1 LPTGAAFP
9 EGVIRRIEFV
19 GLRRIPAA
27 TLRAQIRSREGQPLD
42 AERVEEDVRALD
54 RLGWFDSVTA
64 EVHPMPVLLAAA
76 ETDAA
81 RLAALLPAAGLDE
94 TGLRLVFVV
103 EERPFLAA
111 VRFRGSHVLS
121 RERIGALLEEK
132 RIQLKV
138 AAPARR
144 EDLWRAARAIEAALA
159 DAGHPQVGV
168 RLRLE
173 EVPTAAVRATFEIS
187 DGPAITVGRVTFA
200 GNRAFSERKLRRQM
214 KHISPDARL
223 ARLRGKKTYT
233 RERLAEDLERLESLY
248 RNHGYPEARVGQPA
262 AEVEKEHVR
271 HLLPWPHRRAAPRFH
286 ISIPVEEGRSY
297 RLGAVEVHDERA
309 QQEAGESAAERAAL
323 RSLKKDEPYSWEKLE
338 RARAALERSRA
349 FKPAKGSS
357 LPPQVDVAPRFD
369 PEAGA
374 VRVVFRV
381 RKPQPY
387 IVRRIEFVGQKRF
400 SDRYYRRRIL
410 LKEGEPLDTA
420 KLEAGLGQL
429 ARTGFI
435 RPVKRQDIGLQ
446 LDEPHHTA
454 DLTIRVEEIGR
465 QKISLVGGHAVP
477 GSTVGL
483 VYNVF
488 DLLGGEELITAHLEG
503 GPESLQMLLGVAKE
517 GVFGT
522 RASLGLSLF
531 QNVLRPNL
539 PGASARQRL
548 FTSRSSGLAVGTSY
562 PLTPRDTLGL
572 NYVLSRSSTQYHLDL
587 SPSISG
593 LANNELR
600 AATSSRSLGLTAAHD
615 AGRERL
621 DTSASVSGGWLG
633 GNESLVR
640 SSVEYSR
647 LLPDPF
653 GLNQG
658 RPAERMWAFRGY
670 FTGVSSYHGEL
681 PLHARLF
688 PGEELVRGFRTGELA
703 PYALVTTTRADG
715 STSFRAQSPGAD
727 LVGGVNAEY
736 RVPVMPRTEA
746 AAFFDAGSGWLL
758 PGWLGSTRPTLLEG
772 TNGAL
777 RSSTGVEMRWRVPG
791 LEQPLRV
798 HYAFNPLR
806 LSRDILLPDGTRFR
820 PPNRRTA
827 LGWAFGSVF

>member
-1 LPTGAAFP
+1 
-9 EGVIRRIEFV
+9 VIRRIEFV

-27 TLRAQIRSREGQPLD
+27 TLRTQIRSRIGQALD
-42 AERVEEDVRALD
+42 AELVEEDVRALD
-54 RLGWFDSVTA
+54 RLVWFDSVTA

-76 ETDAA
+76 ETGAV

-94 TGLRLVFVV
+94 TGLRLEFVV
-103 EERPFLAA
+103 AERPFLAA
-111 VRFRGSHVLS
+111 VRFRGSRALS
-121 RERIGALLEEK
+121 RERISALLEEK
-132 RIQLKV
+132 RIELKV

-144 EDLWRAARAIEAALA
+144 EDLWRATRAIEAALA
-159 DAGHPQVGV
+159 DAGHPEGRA

-187 DGPAITVGRVTFA
+187 DGPAVAAGRVTFA

-214 KHISPDARL
+214 KHIAPDARL
-223 ARLRGKKTYT
+223 AGLRGKKIYT
-233 RERLAEDLERLESLY
+233 RERLAEDLERLESFY

-271 HLLPWPHRRAAPRFH
+271 HLLPWPHWRTAPRFH
-286 ISIPVEEGRSY
+286 ISIPVEEGRAY
-297 RLGAVEVHDERA
+297 RLGAVEVRDERA
-309 QQEAGESAAERAAL
+309 PQKAGEQAAELAVVH
-323 RSLKKDEPYSWEKLE
+323 SLKKDEPYSQEKLD
-338 RARAALERSRA
+338 RAREALERSRA
-349 FKPAKGSS
+349 FRRANGGS
-357 LPPQVDVAPRFD
+357 LPPQVGVAPQFD

-374 VRVVFRV
+374 VRVVFGV
-381 RKPQPY
+381 REPQPY
-387 IVRRIEFVGQKRF
+387 IVRRIEFAGQKRF

-420 KLEAGLGQL
+420 KLEAGLEQL

-435 RPVKRQDIGLQ
+435 RPVKRRDIRLR
-446 LDEPHHTA
+446 LDEQHHTA
-454 DLTIRVEEIGR
+454 ELTIRVEEIGR
-465 QKISLVGGHAVP
+465 QKISLVGGHAP
-477 GSTVGL
+477 LGSTIGL

-488 DLLGGEELITAHLEG
+488 DLFGGEELITAHLEG
-503 GPESLQMLLGVAKE
+503 GPESLQVLLGVAKE

-522 RASLGLSLF
+522 RASLGLSVF
-531 QNVLRPNL
+531 QNLLRPNL
-539 PGASARQRL
+539 PGASGRQRL
-548 FTSRSSGLAVGTSY
+548 FTSRSSGLAVGSSY

-572 NYVLSRSSTQYHLDL
+572 NYVLSRSSTQYNLNL
-587 SPSISG
+587 PSSISG
-593 LANNELR
+593 LVNNQLR
-600 AATSSRSLGLTAAHD
+600 GATSSRSLGLTAAHD
-615 AGRERL
+615 AGRQRL
-621 DTSASVSGGWLG
+621 DASASVSVGWLG
-633 GNESLVR
+633 GNENLLR
-640 SSVEYSR
+640 SSLEYSR

-658 RPAERMWAFRGY
+658 RRTGRMWAFRGY
-670 FTGVSSYHGEL
+670 FAGVSSYRGEL
-681 PLHARLF
+681 PLQARLF

-703 PYALVTTTRADG
+703 PYALVSSTRADG

-736 RVPVMPRTEA
+736 RVPVMPRTEV

-758 PGWLGSTRPTLLEG
+758 PGWLGPNRPTLLEG
-772 TNGAL
+772 TSGAL
-777 RSSTGVEMRWRVPG
+777 RSSTGIEMRWRVPG

-806 LSRDILLPDGTRFR
+806 LSRGILFPDGTRFQ